1 MPVRIA
7 INRMSLDAKLG
18 EGDPRW
24 KQFTGGFINQSL
36 DVLEIANAIYTG
48 HAYCPWQLTQWRAS
62 DNFHSAQHIAVDLDT
77 RDARSSFDHLLTLD
91 LVRMYAG
98 LIHTTPSHTQDA
110 PKARILFFLD
120 APIHDAEGY
129 RQAVIFWLS
138 LFDGADPVCKDP
150 SRFFYGAKDCDIWF
164 SENALPLRHLRRYFR
179 EWRQEKAAQGAD
191 RSNIIRLNE
200 YRKPQDQDA
209 AHALDILT
217 LRVRQAREGTRNT
230 TLVAQ
235 AFLAGKDVR
244 AGRYSRLEA
253 EAALLD
259 AARAI
264 GLDDKEAKRAI
275 KNGLRGGEQAATG

>member
-24 KQFTGGFINQSL
+24 KQFTGGFVNRELEVL
-36 DVLEIANAIYTG
+36 DIANEIYTG
-48 HAYCPWQLTQWRAS
+48 HAYCPWQQTAWRAS
-62 DNFHSAQHIAVDLDT
+62 NNFDCAQHIAVDLDT

-164 SENALPLRHLRRYFR
+164 SENALPVSHMRRYYR
-179 EWRQEKAAQGAD
+179 AYGRTQPAD
-191 RSNIIRLNE
+191 RSNVIRLDE
-200 YRKPQDQDA
+200 YRKPPAESDA
-209 AHALDILT
+209 ARALDLLT
-217 LRVRQAREGTRNT
+217 ERVRGAREGSRNN
-230 TLVAQ
+230 TLNAQ

-244 AGRYSRLEA
+244 AGRYSRAEA
-253 EAALLD
+253 ESALLA
-259 AARAI
+259 AARTT
-264 GLDDKEAKRAI
+264 GLDDDESLRTI
-275 KNGLRGGEQAATG
+275 RNGLRGGERAATA